1 MKPILHLLVVWLL
14 ASRAMATEPLSRRVR
29 EGRFLPQVELVSLI
43 QKPLGRAA
51 TRQLTADEYRAY
63 RTSFGIFGLRVDYP
77 PGDPD
82 YVICDG
88 LLIGIR
94 PDRYDRLPP
103 LRVLMGRKVCGVR
116 LLAKR
121 SELEAR
127 LGDPQHEERSTYGG
141 RPCAKLDYYS
151 GPDDTCLSFYVAKER
166 VLAIAINA
174 AE

>member
-1 MKPILHLLVVWLL
+1 MKPIFHLLVFCLL
-14 ASRAMATEPLSRRVR
+14 ATQAVATEPFSRLVR
-29 EGRFLPQVELVSLI
+29 EGRFLPEVDLVSLV

-63 RTSFGIFGLRVDYP
+63 RTSFGVFGLRVDYP

-88 LLIGIR
+88 WLIGIR

-103 LRVLMGRKVCGVR
+103 LHALMGRKVRGVR
-116 LLAKR
+116 LLARR

-141 RPCAKLDYYS
+141 HPCAKLDYYS
-151 GPDDTCLSFYVAKER
+151 GPEGTCLSFYVAKER
-166 VLAIAINA
+166 VLAIAISVM
-174 AE
+174 